1 MNSTINMKAEHE
13 KVWGECLAIIKD
25 ILPSQVFD
33 VWFVPIRPLSIEDKM
48 LTLLLP
54 SSYFYEM
61 LEDRYCDLLFMVLN
75 RVIGSGAKLNYRVMM
90 TNSGDAPTLVDQSG
104 GRRQNAG
111 QGQTVFNPFQGLPSK
126 KIDSQLNH
134 NYTFAN
140 FVEGGC
146 NLLARS
152 AGMTIAKQPGRNTF
166 NPLFIYGGSGLGK
179 THLANAIGLEAE
191 RLNPNLNVLYV
202 SANKFQT
209 QYMEATRNNKSTD
222 FLNFYQSLDVLIVDD
237 IQDMA
242 SRTGTQ
248 NTFFHIFN
256 HLHQAGKQLIL
267 TSDQSPNVLQGLD
280 HRILSRFKWGL
291 SAELVPPDF
300 NTKKGIL
307 LNKVK
312 AEGLLIPEDVVD
324 YIAGAVTDNVR
335 ELEGVVSSLLAQS
348 ILINA
353 EINLDLAQK
362 VVGKIANT
370 TTKVVN
376 ISKIQEVVC
385 DYYNLEVNDIQTKSR
400 KRVVVQA
407 RQVAMYLARKY
418 TKNSLTAIGELIGN
432 RDHATVLHACKTVA
446 EQSEIDKELKQSLD
460 SIEEK
465 LR

>member
-1 MNSTINMKAEHE
+1 MKAEHE

-25 ILPSQVFD
+25 ILPPQAFD

-75 RVIGSGAKLNYRVMM
+75 RVIGTGAKLNYRVMM

>member
-1 MNSTINMKAEHE
+1 MNSAINMKAEPE

-25 ILPSQVFD
+25 ILPPQVFD

-75 RVIGSGAKLNYRVMM
+75 RVIGTGAKLNYRVMM

>member
-1 MNSTINMKAEHE
+1 
-13 KVWGECLAIIKD
+13 
-25 ILPSQVFD
+25 
-33 VWFVPIRPLSIEDKM
+33 
-48 LTLLLP
+48 
-54 SSYFYEM
+54 
-61 LEDRYCDLLFMVLN
+61 
-75 RVIGSGAKLNYRVMM
+75 
-90 TNSGDAPTLVDQSG
+90 
-104 GRRQNAG
+104 
-111 QGQTVFNPFQGLPSK
+111 
-126 KIDSQLNH
+126 
-134 NYTFAN
+134 
-140 FVEGGC
+140 
-146 NLLARS
+146 
-152 AGMTIAKQPGRNTF
+152 
-166 NPLFIYGGSGLGK
+166 
-179 THLANAIGLEAE
+179 
-191 RLNPNLNVLYV
+191 
-202 SANKFQT
+202 
-209 QYMEATRNNKSTD
+209 MEATRNNNSTD

-300 NTKKGIL
+300 NTKKDIL

-370 TTKVVN
+370 TSKVVN

-446 EQSEIDKELKQSLD
+446 EQSEIDKELRQSLD
-460 SIEEK
+460 SIEKK

>member
-1 MNSTINMKAEHE
+1 MNSAINMKAEHE

-25 ILPSQVFD
+25 ILPPQAFD

-75 RVIGSGAKLNYRVMM
+75 RVIGTGAKLNYRVMM

>member
-25 ILPSQVFD
+25 ILPPQAFD
-33 VWFVPIRPLSIEDKM
+33 VWFAPIRSLSIEDKM

-152 AGMTIAKQPGRNTF
+152 AGMSIAQQPGKNAF
-166 NPLFIYGGSGLGK
+166 NPMFIYGGSGLGK

-209 QYMEATRNNKSTD
+209 QYMEATRNNNSTD

-300 NTKKGIL
+300 NTKKDIL